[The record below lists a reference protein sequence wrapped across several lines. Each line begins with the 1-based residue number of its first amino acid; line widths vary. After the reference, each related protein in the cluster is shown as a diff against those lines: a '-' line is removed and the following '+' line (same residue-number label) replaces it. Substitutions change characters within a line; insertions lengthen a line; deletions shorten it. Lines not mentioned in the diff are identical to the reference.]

1 MGKGKLNSMKY
12 CFIFIRLRGKKVRV
26 SKFGEAIGETEIL
39 FFFLMKVGV
48 QLYSHLE
55 DELDS
60 I

>member
-12 CFIFIRLRGKKVRV
+12 HFILIRLRGKKVRV
-26 SKFGEAIGETEIL
+26 SKFGEAVGETEIL
-39 FFFLMKVGV
+39 FFLMKVGV
-48 QLYSHLE
+48 QLYRHLE